1 VGVSVHLGAS
11 LADLHHLLRLC
22 VPHVFPDRV
31 LALEVGSCILTETV
45 SDQLRHGGL
54 WVVGTTVGEIVAGKS
69 VLLGL
74 NNAEFDPRVVVT
86 AVCTSSLMKIVRY
99 HLIHNAFQF
108 NISNGQRKILL
119 TGAVVAPAF
128 KLIMLRALKLR
139 GS

>member
-86 AVCTSSLMKIVRY
+86 AVCTSSGCCGSACLQTHHVKGLEVAGVVNKLVR
-99 HLIHNAFQF
+99 
-108 NISNGQRKILL
+108 LL
-119 TGAVVAPAF
+119 VIAPA
-128 KLIMLRALKLR
+128 L
-139 GS
+139 SY